1 MHKAVFLD
9 RDGVINYDHLPYQF
23 KVEDFEILPNLGH
36 ALKLLKDR
44 DYKLIVVSN
53 QGGIAKGLYSHEDV
67 EKLHM
72 ILAEYLRK
80 FDVVLDEIYY
90 CPHHPNSGN
99 CICRK
104 PDSLLLEK
112 GIARFNIDRTV
123 SYFIGDMERDMEA
136 GRKAGLK
143 VIKVNANDPLDLYLK
158 QIV

>member
-9 RDGVINYDHLPYQF
+9 RDGVINYDHLPYQY

-67 EKLHM
+67 EKLHK

-143 VIKVNANDPLDLYLK
+143 VIKMNANDPLDLYLK